1 MPDEKKLLF
10 RNYMRI
16 GLTPKEAAKQVT
28 ELNDKLKV
36 MGKKLRN
43 MKKSKTE
50 IRKELNKK
58 FLEDLEKIARERE
71 KD

>member
-1 MPDEKKLLF
+1 MK
-10 RNYMRI
+10 I
-16 GLTPKEAAKQVT
+16 GLTSKEAREKVN
-28 ELNDKLKV
+28 EFNDALKIL
-36 MGKKLRN
+36 GKKLRN